1 MCRQRD
7 PVQCIVPPHILDAMA
22 NSRDQRIRQAALD
35 TIKMSAFIRGRR
47 SVLGSVRASLATG
60 AHPPGLKRTIYDCHS
75 QENDPPTGD
84 RVRGEG
90 DGPVRNNPAANEAYD
105 GLGATYKFY
114 MEVFQRDSID
124 GQGMALNAYVHY
136 GRGFNNAFWDGAEM
150 VFGDGDE
157 VVFGRFT
164 ASLDVIGHELTHGVT
179 ENTAGLK
186 YHNQPGALN
195 ESMSDVFGSLVKQ
208 YDLGQ
213 SAQNANWLIGAELLA
228 PGIHGKAL
236 RSMADPGSAYN
247 DPKLGG
253 KDPQPKHMDDY
264 LNLPDTRPGDWGGVH
279 INSGIPNHAFYLAA
293 TAIGG
298 NAWDEA
304 GHVWFAA
311 LQQLGPDSE
320 FKDCARITSQVA
332 AANYGTES
340 AVHKA
345 VKEAWS
351 QVGLPV
357 DAPTPIVHTKVE
369 RSEKVEYNGTS
380 SKRQLERLLEELRK
394 TVELMR

>member
-7 PVQCIVPPHILDAMA
+7 PVHCIVPPHILDAMA
-22 NSRDQRIRQAALD
+22 TSRDARLRQAALD
-35 TIKMSAFIRGRR
+35 TIKVSAYIRGRR
-47 SVLGSVRASLATG
+47 SVLGSVRAALVT
-60 AHPPGLKRTIYDCHS
+60 AHPPGLKRTIYDCKGL
-75 QENDPPTGD
+75 ETDPPSGD

-90 DGPVRNNPAANEAYD
+90 DDKVRNNDAANEAYD
-105 GLGATYKFY
+105 GLGATYNFY
-114 MEVFQRDSID
+114 KEVLQRDSID
-124 GQGMALNAYVHY
+124 GRGMALNAYVHY
-136 GRGFNNAFWDGAEM
+136 GDGFNNAFWDGAEM
-150 VFGDGDE
+150 VFGDGDG

-179 ENTAGLK
+179 ENTAGLT

-208 YDLGQ
+208 YHLGQ
-213 SAQNANWLIGAELLA
+213 SAQDANWLIGAELLA
-228 PGIHGKAL
+228 EGMHGKAL

-264 LNLPDTRPGDWGGVH
+264 LNLPDTRPGDYGGVH

-293 TAIGG
+293 IAIGG

-304 GHVWFAA
+304 GHVWYAA
-311 LQQLGPDSE
+311 LQQLGEDSQ
-320 FKDCARITSQVA
+320 FKDCAKITTQVA
-332 AANYGTES
+332 AANYGTDS

-345 VKEAWS
+345 VKEAWAE
-351 QVGLPV
+351 VGLPV
-357 DAPTPIVHTKVE
+357 EAPAPVAIKKG
-369 RSEKVEYNGTS
+369 RSGGVDYNGTS
-380 SKRQLERLLEELRK
+380 AKRQLERLLEELK
-394 TVELMR
+394 HTIASMS